1 MIMEKRRTHARNRK
15 VVDIESL
22 KDTSSFLKY
31 KEITLEAKWCP
42 SLNASFDRST
52 LLCESIA
59 RKLFPRKS
67 YPEYQ
72 GMEEE
77 EYLHKVRH
85 RLRKEILVPFRKAM
99 DLPEIYIAAKQW
111 DSIPYNQVASM
122 AMKRYKGK
130 FLEHDGERFRKY
142 LEDVKAGKAKI
153 TAGALLPHEIIA
165 HLNIGNYYGQACAEE
180 DGSLLLWCTD
190 QCRACIHTQPQ
201 VLV

>member
-1 MIMEKRRTHARNRK
+1 MSVKIFHNIERVLTIMEKRRTQARIRK

-22 KDTSSFLKY
+22 KDTSSFSKY
-31 KEITLEAKWCP
+31 KEITLVAKWCP

-59 RKLFPRKS
+59 RKLFPRES

-99 DLPEIYIAAKQW
+99 DLLEIYIAAKH
-111 DSIPYNQVASM
+111 
-122 AMKRYKGK
+122 KGK

-142 LEDVKAGKAKI
+142 LENVKVGKAKI

-165 HLNIGNYYGQACAEE
+165 QLNIGNYYDQACAED
-180 DGSLLLWCTD
+180 DGSLLL
-190 QCRACIHTQPQ
+190 
-201 VLV
+201 